1 MSTAVVT
8 STFTHPDVVAAI
20 DAGTKMAA
28 DESGRSLTSER
39 FTWATAAALT
49 YLDNTEAPWADVQA
63 RHLEITAAQAA
74 AGRGDEVEDTS
85 DLYEGMR
92 YSRGQVSAAVNA
104 GVDAAAETIREQCA
118 DDIDNLTVNAILT
131 LLDHP
136 DASFADVVAECY
148 DGDGADDVSGWLA
161 DVPADSDADFEAL
174 QAARI
179 DAYLRSVGL

>member
-1 MSTAVVT
+1 MTTAVVT
-8 STFTHPDVVAAI
+8 STLAHPDVVAAI

-28 DESGRSLTSER
+28 EESGRSLSSER

-49 YLDNTEAPWADVQA
+49 YLDNTEAPWADVCA

-74 AGRGDEVEDTS
+74 ACRGDEVEDTS

-92 YSRGQVSAAVNA
+92 YSREQVSAAVNA
-104 GVDAAAETIREQCA
+104 GVDAAAETIRECA

-136 DASFADVVAECY
+136 DASFAEVVAECY
-148 DGDGADDVSGWLA
+148 DGEGVDDVSGWLA
-161 DVPADSDADFEAL
+161 DVPADSEADFDAVR
-174 QAARI
+174 AARI
-179 DAYLRSVGL
+179 DAYLRSVDL